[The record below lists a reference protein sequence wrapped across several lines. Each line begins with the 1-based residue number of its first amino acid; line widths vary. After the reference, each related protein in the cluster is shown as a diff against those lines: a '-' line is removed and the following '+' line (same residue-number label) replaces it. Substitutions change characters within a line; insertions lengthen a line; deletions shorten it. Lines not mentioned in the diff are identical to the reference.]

1 MTKDILSRRVGD
13 LLNRRQREGSLRRL
27 QDLSR
32 QTPAFIDF
40 ASNDYLGLAQN
51 AAHIEQVAQAAAAW
65 HRLGATGSRLL
76 TGENWLAQ
84 TLETEIAD
92 FHASPAALLF
102 NSGYDANIGWL
113 PALARR
119 GDVVLYDADI
129 HASLHDAMRMTAT
142 QAAAFAHNDSQD
154 LGRQLA
160 DLRHNADFGGVIFVL
175 VESVYSMNGDLA
187 PLAEMVEL
195 CQTYDAIL
203 FVDEAHGTGTI
214 GKNGEGLVQKL
225 GLASQVPLRLHT
237 FGKALGAHGAALLC
251 SDELRQYFIN
261 YARSL
266 IYTTAMPAH
275 SLFAVRQAYQYLQT
289 AEARQNIQILQQN
302 IAYFGQK
309 SAHFA
314 LITPQPSAIQFIPV
328 ANNADARALAAR
340 LFAQRVD
347 ARAILA
353 PTVPQGSQR
362 LRICLHSYN
371 TPAEIDALFELLA
384 NE

>member
-1 MTKDILSRRVGD
+1 MTKDILSRRVGE
-13 LLNRRQREGSLRRL
+13 LLQRRVRENSLRRL
-27 QDLSR
+27 QDLSLEN
-32 QTPAFIDF
+32 PAFIDF

-51 AAHIEQVAQAAAAW
+51 AEHIEEVSRLSKSWA
-65 HRLGATGSRLL
+65 RLGATGSRLL
-76 TGENWLAQ
+76 TGQNWLAE
-84 TLETEIAD
+84 TLEAEIAD
-92 FHASPAALLF
+92 FHAAPAALLF

-129 HASLHDAMRMTAT
+129 HASLHDAMRMTA
-142 QAAAFAHNDSQD
+142 AKISAFAHNDCPD
-154 LGRQLA
+154 LGKQLA
-160 DLRHNADFGGVIFVL
+160 DLRAEGNFGGVIFVL

-187 PLAEMVEL
+187 PLTEMVEL

-214 GKNGEGLVQKL
+214 GKHGEGLVQSL

-275 SLFAVRQAYQYLQT
+275 SLFAVRHAYQYLKT
-289 AEARQNIQILQQN
+289 AAGAQNIEKLHDN
-302 IAYFGQK
+302 IAYFRQK
-309 SAHFA
+309 SAPFA
-314 LITPQPSAIQFIPV
+314 HIQPQPSPIQFIPV
-328 ANNADARALAAR
+328 GSNAQARQLAAA

-362 LRICLHSYN
+362 LRICLHTYN
-371 TPAEIDALFELLA
+371 TPAEIDLLFEVM
-384 NE
+384 